1 MNLASNGRGV
11 TGSNLGKPTY
21 PGKRELS
28 SKLQLW
34 TSSFPQKDCQQ
45 DFSTDD
51 IRFVCSLVNRQV
63 KVHPPQSNFSFE
75 EEFQGKSHFR
85 GRCLEILNN
94 LKNEELKRAKIEYG

>member
-63 KVHPPQSNFSFE
+63 KVHPRQSNFKLVLRKNFRENHISE
-75 EEFQGKSHFR
+75 EDA
-85 GRCLEILNN
+85 
-94 LKNEELKRAKIEYG
+94 LKY